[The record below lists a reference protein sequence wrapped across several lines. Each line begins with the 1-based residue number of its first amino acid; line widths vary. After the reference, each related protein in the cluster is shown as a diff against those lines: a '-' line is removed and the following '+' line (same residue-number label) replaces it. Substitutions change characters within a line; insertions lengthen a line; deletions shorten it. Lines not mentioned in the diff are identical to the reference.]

1 MVYKSLRK
9 LAPRMLTRAQHWLL
23 PTRCIA
29 CGCAGGLQL
38 GDAHAP
44 LDLCSACYRQLPFNR
59 HGCLRCGLPLSETV
73 SGMTC
78 GQCLR
83 KAPAYQRSYCAF
95 EYRYPLAFLVRNLKY
110 GAQLPPARV
119 LGELLANHL
128 LQHHQEPW
136 PQCIIP
142 VPLHISRYQQRG
154 YNQVIELATYL
165 HRRLNLP
172 LRLDL
177 LERIRAT
184 AEQAGLTRTE
194 RRRNL
199 RRAFRTTGSQLP
211 DHVALLDDVITT
223 GSTVNE
229 AALTLRKA
237 GVGYIEVWGLARA
250 TTRSA

>member
-1 MVYKSLRK
+1 M
-9 LAPRMLTRAQHWLL
+9 
-23 PTRCIA
+23 
-29 CGCAGGLQL
+29 
-38 GDAHAP
+38 
-44 LDLCSACYRQLPFNR
+44 
-59 HGCLRCGLPLSETV
+59 
-73 SGMTC
+73 
-78 GQCLR
+78 
-83 KAPAYQRSYCAF
+83 
-95 EYRYPLAFLVRNLKY
+95 
-110 GAQLPPARV
+110 

-128 LQHHQEPW
+128 LQHHPQPW

-184 AEQAGLTRTE
+184 AEQAGLSRTE

-250 TTRSA
+250 TNRSA